1 MKKAFAGYFPPAGDD
16 IDHLWDSSLF
26 ALDTNILLN
35 LYRYSD
41 STRGEFLRVLHA
53 LKDRLWLPHRAA
65 QEYFANRLIVMA
77 QQEKAYD
84 ETLKTIQ
91 ALQADLSNARQ
102 HPFVS
107 DKLMQKLTHTLGE
120 VVRELTSTKAAY
132 TNRTSA
138 DEIQSAV
145 GELFD
150 GRVGPPY
157 SFEELQALAKEGED
171 RYTKK
176 VPPGYKDEGKDNE
189 SSLATVGRR
198 YGDLLIWRQVMDQ
211 ATTEKKG
218 IIFINDDKKE
228 DWYLIFRGKTL
239 GPRPELIEE
248 FMAKTGQSFYMYQ
261 ADRFLEHAAKRLEQ
275 KIAPESM
282 VEIREVR
289 NLTKRNLDREAEIAR
304 LRNEEIRLREELK
317 VREMRIREEIMLRD
331 EEMMHRARTNE
342 ARERLETSMRRLHL
356 LREKAAR
363 LEHGQA
369 VYQEKLDRSR
379 GEDHESL
386 EKLLDMQRQAAAAER
401 EIAEVQEEMRA
412 MENECAT
419 SQHLIAE
426 LQRTT
431 ESGSRGFFSPSPHNT

>member
-1 MKKAFAGYFPPAGDD
+1 
-16 IDHLWDSSLF
+16 
-26 ALDTNILLN
+26 
-35 LYRYSD
+35 
-41 STRGEFLRVLHA
+41 
-53 LKDRLWLPHRAA
+53 
-65 QEYFANRLIVMA
+65 
-77 QQEKAYD
+77 
-84 ETLKTIQ
+84 
-91 ALQADLSNARQ
+91 
-102 HPFVS
+102 
-107 DKLMQKLTHTLGE
+107 
-120 VVRELTSTKAAY
+120 
-132 TNRTSA
+132 
-138 DEIQSAV
+138 
-145 GELFD
+145 
-150 GRVGPPY
+150 
-157 SFEELQALAKEGED
+157 
-171 RYTKK
+171 
-176 VPPGYKDEGKDNE
+176 
-189 SSLATVGRR
+189 
-198 YGDLLIWRQVMDQ
+198 
-211 ATTEKKG
+211 
-218 IIFINDDKKE
+218 
-228 DWYLIFRGKTL
+228 
-239 GPRPELIEE
+239 
-248 FMAKTGQSFYMYQ
+248 
-261 ADRFLEHAAKRLEQ
+261 
-275 KIAPESM
+275 M